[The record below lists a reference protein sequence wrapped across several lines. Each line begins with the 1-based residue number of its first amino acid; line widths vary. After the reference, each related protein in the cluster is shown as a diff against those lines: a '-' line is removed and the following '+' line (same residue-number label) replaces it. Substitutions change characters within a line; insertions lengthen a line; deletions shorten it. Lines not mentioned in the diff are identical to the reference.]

1 MLLGVLTRV
10 TAQAE
15 FITAWQT
22 VHAAVASNPKI
33 LMFWSPNAD
42 SVDDLN
48 GWWPGAN
55 YVDIVGMDDYPSS
68 GATFASTYGAFYSG
82 FASRYN
88 KHFCIGETG
97 AVNGGTVAAKEAWV
111 KQLAN
116 TDVSAYPC
124 YKSATWFEFDK
135 GGDDFRIIEGQ
146 SQATITETLSNF
158 A

>member
-1 MLLGVLTRV
+1 MGILTCM